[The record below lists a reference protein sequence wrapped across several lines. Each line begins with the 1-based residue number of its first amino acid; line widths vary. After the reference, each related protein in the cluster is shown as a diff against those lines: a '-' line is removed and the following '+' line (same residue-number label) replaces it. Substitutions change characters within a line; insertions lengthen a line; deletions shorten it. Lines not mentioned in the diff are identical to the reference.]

1 MNPTS
6 LASPSQSP
14 GLPILHEMQFSGS
27 FLSFFFFFFLVHFP
41 PYKCCAQGQ
50 ENGSAGTVLAV
61 HAQEPEFSSPA
72 PMSKSWYVG
81 VCNPALKADRWTPE
95 APWLAKS
102 TQKGELRL
110 CERFYFKKG
119 GAAMLQ
125 KIGQHESLGST

>member
-27 FLSFFFFFFLVHFP
+27 FLSFPPFLVHFP

-81 VCNPALKADRWTPE
+81 VCNPSIEGRQV
-95 APWLAKS
+95 APRGSLAS
-102 TQKGELRL
+102 QVYSKG
-110 CERFYFKKG
+110 
-119 GAAMLQ
+119 
-125 KIGQHESLGST
+125 